1 MVMRAL
7 TFILIFSLSL
17 AVVFAQEDS
26 VIGNQSQK
34 KGNEQLKQKIKM
46 VNYILNSPVMLQRL
60 EASDDNLAKELLSR
74 ATENFLNAEEYFD
87 RGQFLEAEA
96 IIDYVLRDLSAASR
110 LLNVSHKKRNKYQ
123 KSLEQLDSFVLPE
136 WKNLSAAENRFLQG
150 ALIKINALRDEAFS
164 HAQSLDYDRA
174 VALVDQAYRMKSNL
188 IDKLQHEQ
196 TIVYDL
202 TFETIDE
209 EYDYL
214 NKRSYHYLELV
225 EHAVTESAVDIQ
237 SRKLLDSYIYQ
248 SMINLE
254 AAENFQSEGR
264 VAEANS
270 ALGKS
275 IKQLTSA
282 LKILGITI

>member
-1 MVMRAL
+1 LLFPLGL
-7 TFILIFSLSL
+7 TVGL
-17 AVVFAQEDS
+17 AQQAAPDS
-26 VIGNQSQK
+26 EQTQK
-34 KGNEQLKQKIKM
+34 ESSEQLRHKIVM
-46 VNYILNSPVMLQRL
+46 VDYMLSSPVMLQRMQ
-60 EASDDNLAKELLSR
+60 ASDDELAKKILAR
-74 ATENFLNAEEYFD
+74 AAVNSLEIEEYFD

-96 IIDYVLRDLSAASR
+96 IIDYVLRDISAASR
-110 LLNVSHKKRNKYQ
+110 LLNVSRQMKSKYQ
-123 KSLEQLDSFVLPE
+123 ISLEQLDSFVLPQ
-136 WKNLSAAENRFLQG
+136 WKNMSAVEKEFLQE
-150 ALIKINALRDEAFS
+150 ALLKINALRDEALS
-164 HAQSLDYDRA
+164 HARSRDYDRA
-174 VALVDQAYRMKSNL
+174 AALLDQAYRLKSSL

-209 EYDYL
+209 EYGYL

-225 EHAVTESAVDIQ
+225 EHAVAESAVDIQ
-237 SRKLLDSYIYQ
+237 TRKLLDSYIFQ
-248 SMINLE
+248 SIINIE
-254 AAENFQSEGR
+254 AAENFKSEGR

>member
-1 MVMRAL
+1 MR
-7 TFILIFSLSL
+7 ILILL
-17 AVVFAQEDS
+17 LLLPLGLTVGHAQQAAPD
-26 VIGNQSQK
+26 
-34 KGNEQLKQKIKM
+34 NEQTQVQSSDQLKHKIAM
-46 VNYILNSPVMLQRL
+46 VDYMLSSPVMLQRMQ
-60 EASDDNLAKELLSR
+60 ASDDELAKKILAR
-74 ATENFLNAEEYFD
+74 ATVNFLEIEEYFD

-96 IIDYVLRDLSAASR
+96 IIDYVLRDISAASR
-110 LLNVSHKKRNKYQ
+110 LLNVSRQMKSRYQ
-123 KSLEQLDSFVLPE
+123 ISMEQLDSFVLPE
-136 WKNLSAAENRFLQG
+136 WKNLSAEESEFLQG
-150 ALIKINALRDEAFS
+150 VLIKINALRDEAFN
-164 HAQSLDYDRA
+164 HAQSGDYDRA
-174 VALVDQAYRMKSNL
+174 VALVDQAYGMKSSL

-225 EHAVTESAVDIQ
+225 EHAVARSAVDIQ
-237 SRKLLDSYIYQ
+237 SRKLLDSYIYE

-270 ALGKS
+270 ALEKS